1 MNRKFVLAL
10 LSSPVLF
17 MSILSNVM
25 IARPAHANP
34 VVIPVGTHLSCIRS
48 PHSATA
54 GQICIKVDDT
64 TQSVTKPS
72 IEIAQIPTEKK
83 QAQSQTEPEELIFT
97 EAESDEAIKLF
108 GCDCPACISSVRQL
122 HGLPP
127 LAV

>member
-17 MSILSNVM
+17 MSILSTVM
-25 IARPAHANP
+25 IARSAYANP

-48 PHSATA
+48 PHSATIR
-54 GQICIKVDDT
+54 QTCIAVADT
-64 TQSVTKPS
+64 TKPA
-72 IEIAQIPTEKK
+72 IEIAQAQVENK
-83 QAQSQTEPEELIFT
+83 QNPTEPEELIFT

-108 GCDCPACISSVRQL
+108 GCDCPACLSAVRQL

-127 LAV
+127 LPV